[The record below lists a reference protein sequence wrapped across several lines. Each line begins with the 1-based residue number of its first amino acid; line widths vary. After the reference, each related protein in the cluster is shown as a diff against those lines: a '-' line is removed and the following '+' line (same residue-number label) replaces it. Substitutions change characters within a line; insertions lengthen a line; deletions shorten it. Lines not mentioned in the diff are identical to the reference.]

1 MENENKD
8 LYKYG
13 SNKIKELNINLWNM
27 INNVLLDIPFK
38 EKFYLIENSLID
50 IPKCECGNSV
60 KFIDMVNGYREF
72 CSRRCMY
79 DSPNLKEKKKNS
91 CIEKYG
97 VDNPSK
103 SKEIRD
109 KVIKTNIDKFGHEW
123 ATKSDDIKTKIKDK
137 FIENYGVDNPSKIKE
152 VRDKAKETM
161 LDRFGVEHA
170 MQSDDIKNRFKEQ
183 FTEKYGVDNPS
194 KIKEI
199 RDKAK
204 ETMLD
209 RFGVEHAMQNKSIQD
224 KCKKTNIERY
234 GVDCPLKSND
244 IREGINN
251 TNVEKYGVDNP
262 FKSKDIRE
270 KIKNTNIEKYGVDN
284 PFKSDIIIEKIKQ
297 TNVERYGETHI
308 SKNSEY
314 REKYK
319 ITSHPNYINYIDN
332 GISLF
337 SCDKNE
343 NHNFEITI
351 DNYIHRSKSNNPL
364 CTICNPIGD
373 LKSIKENELYLY
385 IKDIYGGEVIQSYRD
400 VFEIDIYLPELNIG
414 FEFNGLYWHSDSKKD
429 KNYHLDKTNY
439 FKDRDIR
446 IIHIWEDD
454 WTFNRDIIK
463 SQINNWLGLIVDRIW
478 ARKCKVIL
486 INDTKIIKNFL
497 NDNHIQGFVNYTL
510 AIGLYYNDE
519 LVSLMTFDHYEGR
532 NKMSENDWNLSRFCN
547 KLDTN
552 IVGGA
557 SKLLNY
563 FIKEYSPNRIISYA
577 DRCWSDGGLYYTLGF
592 NNIGH
597 SKVDYKYIVN
607 EKRVHKSR
615 YKKSNL
621 KIENMTE
628 TEYTKMNNINRIW
641 DCGKLK
647 FEMVLK

>member
-1 MENENKD
+1 MERENTD

-13 SNKIKELNINLWNM
+13 SNKIKELNIDLWNK
-27 INNVLLDIPFK
+27 INDFPLDIPFK
-38 EKFYLIENSLID
+38 EKFYIIENSLID
-50 IPKCECGNSV
+50 KPKCECGNYV
-60 KFIDMVNGYREF
+60 KFIDMINGYREF

-79 DSPNLKEKKKNS
+79 DSPKLKDKRKNS

-103 SKEIRD
+103 SKEVRD
-109 KVIKTNIDKFGHEW
+109 KVIKTNLDKFGHEW
-123 ATKSDDIKTKIKDK
+123 ATKSDDVKVKMKEQ
-137 FIENYGVDNPSKIKE
+137 FIERYGVDNPSKIKE
-152 VRDKAKETM
+152 VRDRAKETM

-170 MQSDDIKNRFKEQ
+170 MHSDDIKNKLKNKFL
-183 FTEKYGVDNPS
+183 EKYGVDNPS
-194 KIKEI
+194 KIKEV
-199 RDKAK
+199 RDRAK

-234 GVDCPLKSND
+234 GVDSPLKSN
-244 IREGINN
+244 N
-251 TNVEKYGVDNP
+251 
-262 FKSKDIRE
+262 IRE
-270 KIKNTNIEKYGVDN
+270 KIKNTNIDKYGVDN

-308 SKNSEY
+308 SKNNDY

-319 ITSHPNYINYIDN
+319 ITKHPNYISYINN

-343 NHNFEITI
+343 EHNFEITV
-351 DNYIHRSKSNNPL
+351 DNFIHRSKSNNPL

-373 LKSIKENELYLY
+373 LKSIKENELYLH
-385 IKDIYGGEVIQSYRD
+385 IKNIYNGEVIQSYRD

-414 FEFNGLYWHSDSKKD
+414 FEFNGLFWHSEKCKD

-463 SQINNWLGLIVDRIW
+463 SQINNWLGLTIDKIW
-478 ARKCKVIL
+478 ARKCKVLL
-486 INDTKIIKNFL
+486 INDTKIIKSFL
-497 NDNHIQGFVNYTL
+497 NENHIQGYVNSVL
-510 AIGLYYNDE
+510 CIGLYYDNE

-547 KLDTN
+547 KLNTN
-552 IVGGA
+552 VVGGA

-563 FIKEYSPNRIISYA
+563 FIKGYKPNRIISYA

-592 NNIGH
+592 SNIGH
-597 SKVDYKYIVN
+597 SRVDYKYIVN

-647 FEMVLK
+647 FEMLF

>member
-1 MENENKD
+1 
-8 LYKYG
+8 
-13 SNKIKELNINLWNM
+13 M
-27 INNVLLDIPFK
+27 I
-38 EKFYLIENSLID
+38 
-50 IPKCECGNSV
+50 
-60 KFIDMVNGYREF
+60 NGYREF

-79 DSPNLKEKKKNS
+79 DSPKLKDKRKNS

-103 SKEIRD
+103 SKEVRD
-109 KVIKTNIDKFGHEW
+109 KVIKTNLDKFGHEW
-123 ATKSDDIKTKIKDK
+123 ATKSDDVKVKMKEQ
-137 FIENYGVDNPSKIKE
+137 FIEKYGVDNPSKIKE
-152 VRDKAKETM
+152 VRDRAKETM

-170 MQSDDIKNRFKEQ
+170 MHSDDIKNKLKNKFL
-183 FTEKYGVDNPS
+183 EKYGVDNPS
-194 KIKEI
+194 KIKEV
-199 RDKAK
+199 RDRAK

-234 GVDCPLKSND
+234 GVDSPLKSN
-244 IREGINN
+244 N
-251 TNVEKYGVDNP
+251 
-262 FKSKDIRE
+262 IRE
-270 KIKNTNIEKYGVDN
+270 KIKNTNMDKYGVDN

-308 SKNSEY
+308 SKNNDY

-319 ITSHPNYINYIDN
+319 ITKHPNYISYINN

-343 NHNFEITI
+343 EHNFEITV
-351 DNYIHRSKSNNPL
+351 DNFIHRSKSNNPL

-373 LKSIKENELYLY
+373 LKSIKENELYLH
-385 IKDIYGGEVIQSYRD
+385 IKNIYNGEVIQSYRD
-400 VFEIDIYLPELNIG
+400 VFEIDIYLPDLAIG
-414 FEFNGLYWHSDSKKD
+414 FEFNGLFWHSEKCKD

-463 SQINNWLGLIVDRIW
+463 SQINNWLGLTIDKIW
-478 ARKCKVIL
+478 ARKCKVLL
-486 INDTKIIKNFL
+486 INDTKIIKSFL
-497 NDNHIQGFVNYTL
+497 NENHIQGYVNSVL
-510 AIGLYYNDE
+510 CIGLYYDNE

-547 KLDTN
+547 KLNTN
-552 IVGGA
+552 VVGGA

-563 FIKEYSPNRIISYA
+563 FIKGYKPNRIISYA

-592 NNIGH
+592 SNIGH
-597 SKVDYKYIVN
+597 SKVDYKYIVS

-647 FEMVLK
+647 FEMLF

>member
-1 MENENKD
+1 MIKVNIYNKYFIDMERENTD

-13 SNKIKELNINLWNM
+13 SNKIKELNIDLWNK
-27 INNVLLDIPFK
+27 INDFPLDIPFK
-38 EKFYLIENSLID
+38 EKFYIIENSLID
-50 IPKCECGNSV
+50 KPKCECGNYV
-60 KFIDMVNGYREF
+60 KFIDMINGYREF

-79 DSPNLKEKKKNS
+79 DSPKLKDKRKNS

-103 SKEIRD
+103 SKEVRD
-109 KVIKTNIDKFGHEW
+109 KVIKTNLDKFGHEW
-123 ATKSDDIKTKIKDK
+123 ATKSDDVKVKMKEQ
-137 FIENYGVDNPSKIKE
+137 FIERYGVDNPSKIKE
-152 VRDKAKETM
+152 VRDRAKETM

-170 MQSDDIKNRFKEQ
+170 MHSDDIKNKLKNKFL
-183 FTEKYGVDNPS
+183 EKYGVDNPS
-194 KIKEI
+194 KIKEV
-199 RDKAK
+199 RDRAK

-234 GVDCPLKSND
+234 GVDSPLKSN
-244 IREGINN
+244 N
-251 TNVEKYGVDNP
+251 
-262 FKSKDIRE
+262 IRE
-270 KIKNTNIEKYGVDN
+270 KIKNTNIDKYGVDN

-308 SKNSEY
+308 SKNNDY

-319 ITSHPNYINYIDN
+319 ITKHPNYISYINN

-343 NHNFEITI
+343 EHNFEITV
-351 DNYIHRSKSNNPL
+351 DNFIHRSKSNNPL

-373 LKSIKENELYLY
+373 LKSIKENELYLH
-385 IKDIYGGEVIQSYRD
+385 IKNIYNGEVIQSYRD

-414 FEFNGLYWHSDSKKD
+414 FEFNGLFWHSEKCKD

-463 SQINNWLGLIVDRIW
+463 SQINNWLGLTIDKIW
-478 ARKCKVIL
+478 ARKCKVLL
-486 INDTKIIKNFL
+486 INDTKIIKSFL
-497 NDNHIQGFVNYTL
+497 NENHIQGYVNSVL
-510 AIGLYYNDE
+510 CIGLYYDNE

-547 KLDTN
+547 KLNTN
-552 IVGGA
+552 VVGGA

-563 FIKEYSPNRIISYA
+563 FIKGYKPNRIISYA

-592 NNIGH
+592 SNIGH
-597 SKVDYKYIVN
+597 SRVDYKYIVN

-647 FEMVLK
+647 FEMLF